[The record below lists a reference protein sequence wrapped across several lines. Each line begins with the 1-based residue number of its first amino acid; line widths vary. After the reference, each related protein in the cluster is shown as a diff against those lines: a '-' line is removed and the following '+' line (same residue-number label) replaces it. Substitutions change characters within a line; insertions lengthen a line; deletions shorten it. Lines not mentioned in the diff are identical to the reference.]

1 MVDLICEIFIDLIV
15 HQVLYSFC
23 ERLLFSLFIEFYRIS
38 ANECLFKISFDLND
52 RFLVYGLLIDTW
64 MRFKLS
70 ITKTFCGITDKT
82 NN

>member
-1 MVDLICEIFIDLIV
+1 MVDLIYEIFIDLIV

-23 ERLLFSLFIEFYRIS
+23 ERLLFSLLIEFYRIS
-38 ANECLFKISFDLND
+38 ANECLFKISFYLNG

-82 NN
+82 SN